1 MKTAK
6 RALSL
11 LLSLMLVLGTVAGG
25 GVSAAAAEPVNTH
38 HIMDEGTDIT
48 IDYYD
53 DGTVY
58 ISGYGVLPTYT
69 FYDDTSIKKIIFAE
83 DCAVSKIE
91 TYAFTCLNSISALTD
106 VEINSTV
113 PLSIANYAFFY
124 EGGTVNYTIKA
135 PEIKSLSKGFIISYG
150 ANINVVFDTDAP
162 LLLNYGAFSNMYI
175 GDDSVF
181 TVPYGSAVVEKIK
194 YKFNDSHLQEE
205 YSMIS
210 ENGDEDQFWQEHGT
224 GLAEGQDYI
233 KYYSADFNDRR
244 LQDEYDMFL
253 QDGNDYFFWQQH
265 SDLVEGQDYVFIT
278 EEPEPVILTQE
289 NKSIIFG
296 YNSYELIIKNS
307 SGYEVEVISDV
318 TLNIGDGTINSGD
331 ITEYTEG
338 TETGLPTD
346 ITLEGY
352 TFGGWY
358 DNSDCE
364 GTPVTAIPADATG
377 PQEFWAKWVPNTYTV
392 TWVDENEEPIE
403 TDENVPYGET
413 PEYNGETPSKTDTT
427 GKYTYTFAGWT
438 PEIKTVTGDATYKA
452 TFTST
457 VNEYVITFV
466 NDDGTELQ
474 SSPVAWGEIPIYT
487 GETPTKE
494 QSDQYVYTFAGWSP
508 EITSVTTNAIYTATF
523 TQAPRKYEIKFVNE
537 DGTELQSGDVA
548 YGETP
553 VYTGETPTKEQSDQY
568 VYTFGGWSPEITG
581 VTGEATYTATFTQAP
596 RKYEIKFL
604 NEDGTE
610 LQKSDVAWGETPK
623 YTGETPTKTATAEY
637 TYEFKGWSP
646 EISQV
651 SGEATYT
658 ATYTETPVDYKLTWK
673 VDGESYKNETI
684 PFGGN
689 ITLPDVEAKEGYTFK
704 WVDEIPATM
713 PAQDVT
719 INGKFTV
726 IEYTATFVD
735 ENGET
740 VEKVKFTVEDK
751 SITEPAVP
759 EKAGY
764 AGEWEEYTLG
774 TSDIT
779 IKPVYANITS
789 IQIEDYEENSETG
802 NKEDKTFTVKAED
815 LPEGA
820 EIHWFVNGEDVGTG
834 ESYTVEDPTD
844 DYNIYAEVIDK
855 DGNTLDTTKVQ
866 SVKVRNGFFDRLKAF
881 FAELIEKILGK
892 AIADLL
898 TSIC

>member
-1 MKTAK
+1 MKTGK
-6 RALSL
+6 RILSI
-11 LLSLMLVLGTVAGG
+11 LLSLMLVLGAVSVG
-25 GVSAAAAEPVNTH
+25 GVSAAAAEPVNTLR
-38 HIMDEGTDIT
+38 IVDVDEGTDIT

-58 ISGYGVLPTYT
+58 ISGSGVLPSYT

-91 TYAFTCLNSISALTD
+91 TNAFMCFNSISALTD
-106 VEINSTV
+106 VEIISTV
-113 PLSIANYAFFY
+113 PLSIEKNAFIY

-135 PEIKSLSKGFIISYG
+135 PEIKSLSKEFITSYG
-150 ANINVVFDTDAP
+150 ANINVVFDTDDP
-162 LLLNYGAFSNMYI
+162 LLLNPGVFSNMFI

-181 TVPYGSAVVEKIK
+181 TVPYGSAVVKKIK
-194 YKFNDSHLQEE
+194 YKFNDSQLQEA
-205 YSMIS
+205 YSMLS
-210 ENGDEDQFWQEHGT
+210 ENGDEDQFWQEYGT

-233 KYYSADFNDRR
+233 KYYSAVFNDRG
-244 LQDEYDMFL
+244 LQDEYDMYS
-253 QDGNDYFFWQQH
+253 QDGNDYYFWGMH
-265 SDLVEGQDYVFIT
+265 SDLVEGQDYVLIT

-296 YNSYELIIKNS
+296 DNPYELIIKNS

-338 TETGLPTD
+338 TETELPTD
-346 ITLEGY
+346 ITLKGY

-392 TWVDENEEPIE
+392 TWVDENGNEIEVDPEVTYGSTPSFDGDTPEKDPDAEFSYIFVGWDDGNRVYGLNDNLPAVEEDVTYTAVFEGEVNKYTVIWVDEDEEPIE

-413 PEYNGETPSKTDTT
+413 PEYTGETPSKTDTT
-427 GKYTYTFAGWT
+427 GKYTYTFAGWS
-438 PEIKTVTGDATYKA
+438 PEISEVTGDATYKA
-452 TFTST
+452 TFT
-457 VNEYVITFV
+457 
-466 NDDGTELQ
+466 
-474 SSPVAWGEIPIYT
+474 
-487 GETPTKE
+487 
-494 QSDQYVYTFAGWSP
+494 
-508 EITSVTTNAIYTATF
+508 
-523 TQAPRKYEIKFVNE
+523 QAPREYEIKFVNE
-537 DGTELQSGDVA
+537 DGRELQTSDVA

-553 VYTGETPTKEQSDQY
+553 AYTGETPTKE
-568 VYTFGGWSPEITG
+568 
-581 VTGEATYTATFTQAP
+581 
-596 RKYEIKFL
+596 
-604 NEDGTE
+604 
-610 LQKSDVAWGETPK
+610 
-623 YTGETPTKTATAEY
+623 ATAEY
-637 TYEFKGWSP
+637 TYSFLAWTPSIVPVTGD
-646 EISQV
+646 
-651 SGEATYT
+651 ATYT
-658 ATYTETPVDYKLTWK
+658 ATYTSTPVDYKLTWK
-673 VDGESYKNETI
+673 VDGEVYKESTVPFDTETSK
-684 PFGGN
+684 
-689 ITLPDVEAKEGYTFK
+689 PDDPVKDGYTFK

-740 VEKVKFTVEDK
+740 VETVTFTVEDE

-789 IQIEDYEENSETG
+789 IQIENYEENSETG
-802 NKEDKTFTVKAED
+802 YKEDKTFTVKAED
-815 LPEGA
+815 LPEDA

-866 SVKVRNGFFDRLKAF
+866 SIKVRNGFFDRLKAF

-892 AIADLL
+892 AIIDFL
-898 TSIC
+898 SSVC